1 MGVRKSKQ
9 KVSTTTVDAVTNLT
23 ALPSIIEPTGNM
35 TQNYLLI
42 WVDSNIDQ
50 ARQDY
55 RNTLEELRNIVNQ
68 VNICTTS
75 AQCIEIL
82 NDLDD
87 AKAFVISSGALGQ
100 QLVPAIHGM
109 AQLDSIYIF
118 CGTKAWHE
126 EWAKKWPKIQGVFT
140 SITPISLEFYEKA
153 KQIYEKA
160 LPPND
165 LDLASSYSSIGLM
178 YNNIGD
184 HSEALKFYEQALK
197 IRVIALPSD
206 HQDLAISYS
215 NIGLVYYNMR
225 NYPKALELYKKDL
238 EIKKKT
244 MPSNHPDLAVSYNNI
259 GLVYS
264 NMGDNSTALE
274 FYKQAHKI
282 KETTLPSDHLSLAIS
297 YGNIGGMY
305 CTMGNYSKALEFG
318 EKALAI
324 QQKTLPPT
332 HPAIKLTMNNINYV
346 KKKM

>member
-140 SITPISLEFYEKA
+140 SITPICESLK
-153 KQIYEKA
+153 KVSRG
-160 LPPND
+160 ND
-165 LDLASSYSSIGLM
+165 KS
-178 YNNIGD
+178 
-184 HSEALKFYEQALK
+184 F
-197 IRVIALPSD
+197 RVIQIIENFNALCRRCAD
-206 HQDLAISYS
+206 
-215 NIGLVYYNMR
+215 
-225 NYPKALELYKKDL
+225 
-238 EIKKKT
+238 
-244 MPSNHPDLAVSYNNI
+244 
-259 GLVYS
+259 
-264 NMGDNSTALE
+264 
-274 FYKQAHKI
+274 
-282 KETTLPSDHLSLAIS
+282 
-297 YGNIGGMY
+297 
-305 CTMGNYSKALEFG
+305 
-318 EKALAI
+318 
-324 QQKTLPPT
+324 
-332 HPAIKLTMNNINYV
+332 INL
-346 KKKM
+346 